1 MPMLYTILL
10 PPNNFHVQRHKARSA
25 EFTTKM
31 EALIYQFTLLSNQ
44 ALQDKSFDPSTIE
57 DLMKLFE
64 IDAYKSWAAMEL
76 EQRKE
81 VEEAEAAMQQ
91 AERYLD
97 SAMESAMD
105 EFRCFEEELESLSKA
120 ELNSLEETAERAR
133 KMGNTM
139 EKTAAVASKRYME
152 AAMNSAT
159 ASMKSAWK
167 GIASKKVHPS

>member
-1 MPMLYTILL
+1 
-10 PPNNFHVQRHKARSA
+10 
-25 EFTTKM
+25 M
-31 EALIYQFTLLSNQ
+31 EALLYQFTLLSNQ

-76 EQRKE
+76 EQQKE
-81 VEEAEAAMQQ
+81 VEEADAAMQQ

-105 EFRCFEEELESLSKA
+105 EFRRFEEEMETLSKT
-120 ELNSLEETAERAR
+120 EPNSLEETAERAR
-133 KMGNTM
+133 KMGNSM
-139 EKTAAVASKRYME
+139 EKTAAIASKRYME
-152 AAMNSAT
+152 TAMNSAT

>member
-1 MPMLYTILL
+1 
-10 PPNNFHVQRHKARSA
+10 
-25 EFTTKM
+25 M
-31 EALIYQFTLLSNQ
+31 EALLYQFTLLSNQ

-76 EQRKE
+76 EQQKE
-81 VEEAEAAMQQ
+81 VEEANAAMQQ

-105 EFRCFEEELESLSKA
+105 EFRRFEEEMETLSKT
-120 ELNSLEETAERAR
+120 EPNSLEETAERAR
-133 KMGNTM
+133 KMGNSM
-139 EKTAAVASKRYME
+139 EKTAAIASKRYME
-152 AAMNSAT
+152 TAMNSAT